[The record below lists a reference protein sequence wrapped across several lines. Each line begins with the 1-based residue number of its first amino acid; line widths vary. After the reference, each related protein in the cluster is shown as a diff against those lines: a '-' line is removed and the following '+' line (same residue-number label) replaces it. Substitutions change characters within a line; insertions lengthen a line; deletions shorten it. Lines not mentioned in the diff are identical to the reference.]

1 MRIDPKTIEN
11 VSKELYIRALKI
23 LPPDVKR
30 GFDTLAA
37 KETSSTAQNV
47 LGTMIKNISIAEATE
62 NLLCQD
68 TGIPIYL
75 DPVGLQEAEKTM
87 TSPITLDLEGVPL
100 KTTLAMVRVVSVPY
114 STTAGG
120 MSGTKLRQQFGAV
133 GCVYATAF
141 RRFSS
146 SITGVKAGS
155 PSDDG

>member
-62 NLLCQD
+62 NLQWGEDLCFKVRRRRRHCAQGGD
-68 TGIPIYL
+68 TQ
-75 DPVGLQEAEKTM
+75 GLRAR
-87 TSPITLDLEGVPL
+87 D
-100 KTTLAMVRVVSVPY
+100 A
-114 STTAGG
+114 
-120 MSGTKLRQQFGAV
+120 
-133 GCVYATAF
+133 
-141 RRFSS
+141 
-146 SITGVKAGS
+146 
-155 PSDDG
+155 